1 MQSEKV
7 NLIRSPFNYTGGKH
21 RLLPQILPFFPED
34 IDVFADIFCG
44 GASVGINASAKR
56 IVLND
61 ISHAVTGM
69 LSMMQSFSYD
79 CLEAELM
86 RLIKRY
92 CLSDTFKYGYSYYG
106 CDSSHGLSSVN
117 RDGFNAL
124 RDRLN
129 SLNTDNDMYFV
140 YLFLLVVYS
149 FNNQI
154 RFNSCGKFNLPVG
167 KRDFNRNMRN
177 KLKNFMSFL
186 HSKEC
191 VISNASFSSY
201 EAGSNSFVYAD
212 PPYLIT
218 CASYNEN
225 NGWNEE
231 LERKLLNYLDSL
243 SDRNIKF
250 ALSNVLTAEGKE
262 NVILKEWVKSRGYIV
277 NHLQYSYANSN
288 YHKKQPGGKYDE
300 VLITNYDK
308 ISIL

>member
-21 RLLPQILPFFPED
+21 RLLPQILPFFPDD

-61 ISHAVTGM
+61 SSCAVTGM
-69 LSMMQSFSYD
+69 LLMMQSLSYD

-106 CDSSHGLSSVN
+106 CDSSHGLSFVN

-124 RDRLN
+124 RDRFN
-129 SLNTDNDMYFV
+129 SLSPFNDMYFV
-140 YLFLLVVYS
+140 YLFLLIVYS

-154 RFNSCGKFNLPVG
+154 RFNSYGKFNLPVG
-167 KRDFNRNMRN
+167 KRDFNSNMRN
-177 KLKNFMSFL
+177 KLKSFMEFIQ
-186 HSKEC
+186 SKDC
-191 VISNASFSSY
+191 VISNGSFSSY
-201 EAGSNSFVYAD
+201 DADTSSFVYAD

-225 NGWNEE
+225 NGWNEC
-231 LERKLLNYLDSL
+231 LERELLSYLDSL
-243 SDRNIKF
+243 NASNIRF

-277 NHLQYSYANSN
+277 NHLLCSYANSN
-288 YHKKQPGGKYDE
+288 YHKKQPGGRYDE
-300 VLITNYDK
+300 VLITNFVK
-308 ISIL
+308 